1 MEYNKRFKTKDN
13 RLVLVRNAVVN
24 DSVAVTELS
33 NNNYLNSPFLSKGPE
48 DPGDSIEGISSYI
61 GDANAEFLCRNPF
74 VNDGTATVSF
84 RDKAS
89 AANGYVARNQ
99 VPVELSKPLNEECTV
114 YYTVWD
120 YDAETVIREGE
131 IHFDKFEQQKW
142 IHVGDSDRN
151 TLVEVSGIQNIGLG
165 ENSFHYR
172 KAS

>member
-1 MEYNKRFKTKDN
+1 MHLGREDHGQ
-13 RLVLVRNAVVN
+13 LVGQLVNILCSVIVEVLNVQRDRYAAARAGRDFRRAVYVCR
-24 DSVAVTELS
+24 DV
-33 NNNYLNSPFLSKGPE
+33 K
-48 DPGDSIEGISSYI
+48 I
-61 GDANAEFLCRNPF
+61 G
-74 VNDGTATVSF
+74 
-84 RDKAS
+84 RDRVRHVF
-89 AANGYVARNQ
+89 GYVARNQ

-131 IHFDKFEQQKW
+131 IHFDKYEQQKW